1 MLIGNYIRNINQ
13 KYLRYFFSG
22 ISADSNKI
30 KHGNIFFA
38 IKGNLFDGNKFIS
51 NAIKNGARIII
62 SENCKTEIK
71 KNILY
76 IKSNNVRKLFA
87 EFAFKISDNKFKK
100 LVAVTGTNGKS
111 SIANFFY
118 QILKL
123 NKKKVA
129 TIGTLGIK
137 SKKFNLELKNT
148 TIDPLSLSKYLKI
161 LKKNKIDYIILEA
174 SSHGLKQNRLDGL
187 LFDIGIFTNLSHD
200 HLDYHKNLKNYLD
213 AKLYLFKE
221 LIKKNGSVI
230 TDKEIPQFKKISEIS
245 TKNILKLN
253 SISSNKSDL
262 QLISHNFENENQN
275 LIIKYK
281 NKFYKFKLNLI
292 GKIQVKNILMTILA
306 AVKCGLK
313 IKDIIK
319 VMEKIRPIEGRLEKI
334 GHIKNNSKIILD
346 YAHTPGALLTTLNN
360 LKEQFPKTPISIV
373 FGCGGNRDKKKR
385 AKMGKIVASHCDKI
399 YLTDDNPRNENP
411 NKIREDIK
419 KGILKAKFEEISDR
433 KSAIN
438 KAIKQLETGQILL
451 VAGKGHEKTQEF
463 GNKNIF
469 FSDKEEILK
478 SIKIKNNI
486 LSTNLKLNLI
496 KDLSKNK
503 INLRDFILKNI
514 CINSKELKKNDIF
527 FAIKGK
533 YNDGYDFI
541 GEALKKKA
549 SLVVT
554 HKINKRFNLQKQIKV
569 KNTLSFLTLCSQL
582 FRKNINSQ
590 IIAITGSCGKTTL
603 KEFVGRT
610 LKKFYKVYYSPKSF
624 NNKYGVPLSL
634 LNLNQNDKFGIFEIG
649 MDKKGE
655 IDQLSKIIQPDVGII
670 TNINFAHAKNFK
682 NLKGIAEAKG
692 EIINNIKK
700 NGTIIL
706 NADDKFFIFHK
717 KLAITNNLNIISF
730 AIKNKHANIKFLKI
744 SKLNKKYKL
753 FIKIKNKRT
762 FFYISNDNK
771 NYILNLL
778 ALIALLNLYLNILKL
793 NKNLF
798 LDLESPKGRGDISK
812 VKVFNK
818 IINLIDES
826 YNSNP
831 LSLESAIQ
839 NFDKIKNNINS
850 KHLILGDMLELGK
863 YSKKLHQDVS
873 TKIKNT
879 SIDKVHIIGKDILFT
894 YDKISKSKRGLILKN
909 KIDIFNLIKNDLNNN
924 DYLMIKGS
932 NSTGLNT
939 ITNEIKRKRIG
950 VI

>member
-1 MLIGNYIRNINQ
+1 MLIGNYLKNINQ

-22 ISADSNKI
+22 ISADSKKI
-30 KHGNIFFA
+30 KAGNIFFA
-38 IKGNLFDGNKFIS
+38 IKGNLFDGNKFVS

-62 SENCKTEIK
+62 SENCNTEVK
-71 KNILY
+71 NNILY

-87 EFAFKISDNKFKK
+87 EFAFKIYDNKFKR

-129 TIGTLGIK
+129 AIGTLGIK
-137 SKKFNLELKNT
+137 SNKFNIELKNT
-148 TIDPLSLSKYLKI
+148 TIDPLTLSKYLNI

-174 SSHGLKQNRLDGL
+174 SSHGLNQNRLDGL

-213 AKLYLFKE
+213 AKLYLFKK
-221 LIKKNGSVI
+221 LIKKNGNVI
-230 TDKEIPQFKKISEIS
+230 ADNEIAQFKKIVKISNRNNLKLKSIS
-245 TKNILKLN
+245 T
-253 SISSNKSDL
+253 NKSDL
-262 QLISHNFENENQN
+262 QLISHHFENENQN

-306 AVKCGLK
+306 ALECGLK
-313 IKDIIK
+313 IKSIIK

-334 GHIKNNSKIILD
+334 GQLKNNSKIILD
-346 YAHTPGALLTTLNN
+346 YAHTPEALLTALKN
-360 LKEQFPKTPISIV
+360 LKEQFPNNSISIV

-385 AKMGKIVASHCDKI
+385 AKMGRIAASYCDKI
-399 YLTDDNPRNENP
+399 YLTDDNPRKENP
-411 NKIREDIK
+411 KKIRDDIK
-419 KGILKAKFEEISDR
+419 KGIFHTKYEEIPNR
-433 KSAIN
+433 KLAISL
-438 KAIKQLETGQILL
+438 AVEQLETGQTLL

-463 GNKNIF
+463 TNKKIY
-469 FSDKEEILK
+469 FSDKKEILK
-478 SIKIKNNI
+478 SIKIKNNT
-486 LSTNLKLNLI
+486 LSKNLKLNLI
-496 KDLSKNK
+496 KDLSKTK
-503 INLRDFILKNI
+503 IDLKNFNSNNI

-541 GEALKKKA
+541 GEVIKKKA

-554 HKINKRFNLQKQIKV
+554 HKINKRFNLKKQIKV
-569 KNTLSFLTLCSQL
+569 NDTLSFLTLCSRL
-582 FRKNINSQ
+582 FRKNVNSK

-603 KEFVGRT
+603 KEFIGRT
-610 LKKFYKVYYSPKSF
+610 LQKLYKTYYSPKSF
-624 NNKYGVPLSL
+624 NNKFGVPLSL
-634 LNLNQNDKFGIFEIG
+634 FNLNQNDKFGIFEIG

-655 IDQLSKIIQPDVGII
+655 IDQLSNIIQPDVGII
-670 TNINFAHAKNFK
+670 TNINFAHAKSFK

-700 NGTIIL
+700 NGSIIL
-706 NADDKFFIFHK
+706 NADDKFFEFHK
-717 KLAITNNLNIISF
+717 KIAIKNGLKIISF
-730 AIKNKHANIKFLKI
+730 GIKNKMANTKLLKI
-744 SKLNKKYKL
+744 SKFNKKYKF
-753 FIKIKNKRT
+753 FIKINNKKNY
-762 FFYISNDNK
+762 FYILNNNK

-778 ALIALLNLYLNILKL
+778 ALISLLNLYLNISRLS
-793 NKNLF
+793 KNIF
-798 LDLESPKGRGDISK
+798 LDLKSPEGRGDIST

-818 IINLIDES
+818 NINLIDES

-839 NFDKIKNNINS
+839 NFDQIKKHANS
-850 KHLILGDMLELGK
+850 KHIILGDMLELGK
-863 YSKKLHQDVS
+863 YSKKLHQNVAS
-873 TKIKNT
+873 KIKNT
-879 SIDKVHIIGKDILFT
+879 SIDKVHVLGKDILFT
-894 YDKISKSKRGLILKN
+894 YSKIPKSKRGLILKN
-909 KIDIFNLIKNDLNNN
+909 KIDIFNLIKNNLNNN

-932 NSTGLNT
+932 NSTGLNK
-939 ITNEIKRKRIG
+939 ITGEIKEMITS

>member
-1 MLIGNYIRNINQ
+1 M
-13 KYLRYFFSG
+13 
-22 ISADSNKI
+22 
-30 KHGNIFFA
+30 
-38 IKGNLFDGNKFIS
+38 
-51 NAIKNGARIII
+51 
-62 SENCKTEIK
+62 
-71 KNILY
+71 
-76 IKSNNVRKLFA
+76 
-87 EFAFKISDNKFKK
+87 
-100 LVAVTGTNGKS
+100 
-111 SIANFFY
+111 
-118 QILKL
+118 
-123 NKKKVA
+123 
-129 TIGTLGIK
+129 
-137 SKKFNLELKNT
+137 
-148 TIDPLSLSKYLKI
+148 
-161 LKKNKIDYIILEA
+161 
-174 SSHGLKQNRLDGL
+174 
-187 LFDIGIFTNLSHD
+187 
-200 HLDYHKNLKNYLD
+200 
-213 AKLYLFKE
+213 
-221 LIKKNGSVI
+221 
-230 TDKEIPQFKKISEIS
+230 
-245 TKNILKLN
+245 
-253 SISSNKSDL
+253 
-262 QLISHNFENENQN
+262 
-275 LIIKYK
+275 
-281 NKFYKFKLNLI
+281 
-292 GKIQVKNILMTILA
+292 
-306 AVKCGLK
+306 
-313 IKDIIK
+313 
-319 VMEKIRPIEGRLEKI
+319 
-334 GHIKNNSKIILD
+334 
-346 YAHTPGALLTTLNN
+346 
-360 LKEQFPKTPISIV
+360 
-373 FGCGGNRDKKKR
+373 
-385 AKMGKIVASHCDKI
+385 
-399 YLTDDNPRNENP
+399 
-411 NKIREDIK
+411 
-419 KGILKAKFEEISDR
+419 
-433 KSAIN
+433 
-438 KAIKQLETGQILL
+438 
-451 VAGKGHEKTQEF
+451 
-463 GNKNIF
+463 
-469 FSDKEEILK
+469 
-478 SIKIKNNI
+478 
-486 LSTNLKLNLI
+486 
-496 KDLSKNK
+496 
-503 INLRDFILKNI
+503 
-514 CINSKELKKNDIF
+514 
-527 FAIKGK
+527 
-533 YNDGYDFI
+533 
-541 GEALKKKA
+541 
-549 SLVVT
+549 
-554 HKINKRFNLQKQIKV
+554 
-569 KNTLSFLTLCSQL
+569 SFLTLCSQL

-879 SIDKVHIIGKDILFT
+879 SIDKVHVIGKDILFT